1 MPKIAS
7 IISKLDASIIEIDK
21 SNHNQLISLNL
32 KIKLNENC
40 LNELRQE
47 VKLNGFQSPKE
58 EIYFFKKQKPYIKG
72 RLRFYLALNAYL
84 IEKPAG
90 SKSKQ
95 RKYVDLQLSYIR
107 LENCKYINF
116 VNYYKL
122 NETKNDKTY
131 FLRGI
136 DQFEL
141 YIDNS
146 TIFEDPEFRTTR
158 DHLASEIVANDL
170 LTQYYTNELELL
182 KDKNAKP
189 SIQEVQNTY
198 STKIPWTGT
207 PTELIEL
214 LRSLN
219 ACKSIDNGNL
229 STKQLKELC
238 INHFGIDP
246 GNIYKILDQI
256 SARKTNHTKF
266 LDKLKKSLL
275 NDLRKYWKK
284 L

>member
-7 IISKLDASIIEIDK
+7 IIAKFDASIIEIDK
-21 SNHNQLISLNL
+21 SNHSQLISLNL
-32 KIKLNENC
+32 KIKLTENC

-47 VKLNGFQSPKE
+47 VKLNGFYSLKE

-141 YIDNS
+141 FIDNS

-170 LTQYYTNELELL
+170 LTKYYTSALELL
-182 KDKNAKP
+182 KNKNAKP
-189 SIQEVQNTY
+189 TIQEVQNACCTI
-198 STKIPWTGT
+198 IPWTGT

-214 LRSLN
+214 LLGLN
-219 ACKSIDNGNL
+219 AKGAIGNGNL
-229 STKQLKELC
+229 SIKEMEGIC
-238 INHFGIDP
+238 INNYGVYP
-246 GNIYKILDQI
+246 GNTYQI
-256 SARKTNHTKF
+256 VEQIKARKSNSTKF
-266 LDKLKKSLL
+266 IEKLKNSLIKWL
-275 NDLRKYWKK
+275 SEN
-284 L
+284 